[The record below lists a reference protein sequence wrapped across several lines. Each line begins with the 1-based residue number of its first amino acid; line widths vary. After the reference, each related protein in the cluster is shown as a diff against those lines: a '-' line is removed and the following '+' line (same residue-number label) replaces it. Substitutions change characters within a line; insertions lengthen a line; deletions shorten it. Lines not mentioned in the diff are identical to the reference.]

1 MEKINEFDLNGLIE
15 QGQQWITSQG
25 LELLLGLLGAIAIF
39 YIGRWVANTLTKVL
53 EKILNQRNV
62 DETLVSFALNLAR
75 AAMMVFV
82 VLAALGQLGIQTT
95 SFIAVLGAAGLAVG
109 LALQGSLAN
118 FAAGV
123 LMIIFRPIRVGDFV
137 EAAGSSGIVEDIQIF
152 VTQMRTPDNKTIIIP
167 NAEITGSS
175 IVNYSIKPTRRID
188 FVFGV
193 SYDADLRQT
202 RDILEGI
209 IAADERIL
217 ADPAPVIAVSEL
229 ADSSVNFV
237 VRPWVK
243 REDYWDVY
251 FEITEKVK
259 LSLDEANIGIPYPQ
273 MDVHVH
279 QQGPTSS

>member
-1 MEKINEFDLNGLIE
+1 METINEIDLNKLLE
-15 QGQQWITSQG
+15 QGQQWITTQG
-25 LELLLGLLGAIAIF
+25 LELLLGVLGAIVIF
-39 YIGRWVANTLTKVL
+39 YIGRWIANTLTKVL

-75 AAMMVFV
+75 AALMIFV

-137 EAAGSSGIVEDIQIF
+137 EVAGTAGIVEDIQIF
-152 VTQMRTPDNKTIIIP
+152 VTQLRTPDNKTIIIP
-167 NAEITGSS
+167 NAEITGGS
-175 IVNYSIKPTRRID
+175 IVNYSLKPTRRID

-193 SYDADLRQT
+193 SYDADLKQT

-209 IAADERIL
+209 IAADHRIL
-217 ADPAPVIAVSEL
+217 TDPAPVIAVSEL

-243 REDYWDVY
+243 REDYWGVY
-251 FEITEKVK
+251 FDITEKVK
-259 LSLDEANIGIPYPQ
+259 ISLDEANIGIPYPQ

-279 QQGPTSS
+279 RESQ